1 MPIKDA
7 ASIQKLFFQ
16 PYIMVCLLI
25 FFFFLLYK
33 IVQNSAKH
41 AWFWQFLGAAAIQK
55 RPLLAQVRYVAL
67 LLRNASNLCMYL
79 ENFASVSGRPFV
91 MAACLKNG
99 DILLLR
105 SYDDVIP
112 QVSSA
117 NFFFTQNLR
126 LQSSPCV

>member
-1 MPIKDA
+1 M
-7 ASIQKLFFQ
+7 
-16 PYIMVCLLI
+16 
-25 FFFFLLYK
+25 
-33 IVQNSAKH
+33 
-41 AWFWQFLGAAAIQK
+41 
-55 RPLLAQVRYVAL
+55 AQVRYVAL

-117 NFFFTQNLR
+117 IFFHAKFTLAVQTLAPQCAEWTLNKI
-126 LQSSPCV
+126 PKP